1 MAGATSRR
9 PRLRRLLAVVTLLGV
24 LGLAAA
30 LILNLSLT
38 SRLGRIDG
46 AFEGLGER
54 PPPAPGETIL
64 MVGTR
69 PGGGE
74 DVSWLPGDQSVEA
87 VMLVEVRPDGRSA
100 RVESVPMPYDDRVG
114 LGARPASAPVA
125 AVESTVGRRV
135 DHVMAIDWQTFAT
148 LAADNDVDAAYRYG
162 SAPVRPAHYLR
173 LVLEGTLHAGC
184 ASSPSP
190 STAPCAPRPRAS
202 RSTTPG
208 PCWSSTSWCST
219 CATSARPT
227 SASPPPGRAPQNG
240 RKPPWAVRPSGRSP
254 QDRSVTGVGPG
265 A

>member
-30 LILNLSLT
+30 LVLNLSLT

-125 AVESTVGRRV
+125 VVESTVGRRV

-162 SAPVRPAHYLR
+162 SAPVAQHDYLR
-173 LVLEGTLHAGC
+173 LVLEGTLHAELRKQPLSLYRALRTT
-184 ASSPSP
+184 ASGVAIDD
-190 STAPCAPRPRAS
+190 TWTIAELDLLVLHLRDL
-202 RSTTPG
+202 RSADISFAAAG
-208 PCWSSTSWCST
+208 
-219 CATSARPT
+219 
-227 SASPPPGRAPQNG
+227 
-240 RKPPWAVRPSGRSP
+240 
-254 QDRSVTGVGPG
+254 
-265 A
+265 